1 MDTTLKT
8 FKHILLFS
16 LIYPQINCV
25 MLAEWVLLDVRGSAG
40 AILEMRSGGLCVM
53 VHPHRVDVNEGQMR

>member
-8 FKHILLFS
+8 FKYILLLS
-16 LIYPQINCV
+16 LIYPQINSV
-25 MLAEWVLLDVRGSAG
+25 MLAEWVLLDGRGSAG
-40 AILEMRSGGLCVM
+40 AILAMRSGGLCVM